1 MRILEEKLDKEKL
14 VNTIQ
19 KNPDDYHEFIHQCI
33 RDGAIIPDKILND
46 YFKDHP
52 LFSKKEDIPPTYI
65 NGWVPTL
72 FTYAYFLL
80 EKNIE
85 IPEIILKAIS
95 RSSQYS
101 NDLIAGF
108 LNKKINVPE
117 ILITSVSLNPSYSYY
132 SAVNFIKNNRK
143 VPEILNQTIEKNP
156 MILNTYEQFLRE
168 IEMEKKV
175 KEAYAFKEVKE
186 SVIVNEKL
194 DKEKLLN
201 IAASDFD
208 GSFNLINAVIDVDN
222 PDKESIR
229 QVLDNENVLKSFI
242 DLERTLELTAKFSEN
257 DPTMAV
263 RARVWYAIILILH
276 NKKVPDALNQKIAKD
291 EAETRHYYNYL
302 KKHGLEIPD
311 AIYNTYKKWIQCVN
325 ESLDKQIITEALDKE
340 KLKQVFLKNPNAVV
354 KYVIR
359 TFLEKGV
366 EPPEEFIEAISQ
378 GAYASK
384 TYIDAIIHWTDKKVP
399 QAIIQGVLKSSDI
412 AFEIFQDPELK
423 PHFSEEDLEKSIAN
437 NSSNALGLYK
447 IYKKENKKIPMVIW
461 KSITQSSTA
470 SLYLARD
477 FVEARKTIPNQ
488 LLRGISTNVERLFIF
503 SIELLK
509 NNLDLPD
516 VFLNALSQHADSSRV
531 FGDFDKVLFQYVKGN
546 KEIPQILLD
555 AAANRAWRD
564 KNLSGL
570 CQDLASKGMK
580 IPDAILDIFIKN
592 TPKDGYGYIGGE
604 ALKIILYYLE
614 KEAMTKFENI
624 PTKLYKYI
632 LESGI
637 SNHIKILIEGFM
649 KTFGKVPE
657 EFKKAILDYHDKY
670 SKREYIPKDIAKAI
684 GINESAIIKEKLDKE
699 KLLHCA
705 IKQIDGNSRLPQ
717 KELDNIAIDLIQ
729 QLAYAE
735 KNIPDILSHMVANRN
750 GASVC
755 ARIAAHII
763 AYSKK
768 DVPEALLERIST
780 NRKVAN
786 DIAYIYANNQKNIPE
801 IIKNVLGKKNKDFYN
816 NFKGGEFFAL
826 HTMPFNESLDKDKLL
841 NIVAKKP
848 DDAFRLFWK
857 TKKFKENPH
866 DIPEKLKRA
875 FSKNSEIA
883 FEYAKHVDLHDS
895 TTENIPAFI
904 IKAIAK
910 DAREA
915 FRYAQHLIFRR
926 RKVPKIILKGIF
938 SHSFWSEKYN
948 SFISDLKSDS
958 LTDSRWKD
966 YFKQMDDETINEA
979 LDKEKLLIVV
989 GKNEEAYDQLL
1000 RHYFYEK
1007 KELPPKK
1014 IIDMASKNLL
1024 AARIYAEYCLET
1036 EKEIRPDVID
1046 KIAEDPRSSY
1056 TIASLLNIENRDVP
1070 KVLIDSIRKD
1080 PLSLKH
1086 YKDFLSART
1095 PEGRNILAGMAAGA
1109 PFPYT
1114 NVYGKI

>member
-1 MRILEEKLDKEKL
+1 MRILE
-14 VNTIQ
+14 
-19 KNPDDYHEFIHQCI
+19 
-33 RDGAIIPDKILND
+33 
-46 YFKDHP
+46 
-52 LFSKKEDIPPTYI
+52 
-65 NGWVPTL
+65 
-72 FTYAYFLL
+72 
-80 EKNIE
+80 
-85 IPEIILKAIS
+85 
-95 RSSQYS
+95 
-101 NDLIAGF
+101 
-108 LNKKINVPE
+108 
-117 ILITSVSLNPSYSYY
+117 
-132 SAVNFIKNNRK
+132 
-143 VPEILNQTIEKNP
+143 
-156 MILNTYEQFLRE
+156 
-168 IEMEKKV
+168 
-175 KEAYAFKEVKE
+175 
-186 SVIVNEKL
+186 EKL

-201 IAASDFD
+201 IAASNFD
-208 GSFNLINAVIDVDN
+208 GSMDLVNSVIDVDN
-222 PDKESIR
+222 PDKKSID
-229 QVLDNENVLKSFI
+229 QVLNNRNILKNFI
-242 DLERTLELTAKFSEN
+242 DLPRILEMKMRYSADQTE
-257 DPTMAV
+257 PVWV
-263 RARVWYAIILILH
+263 RARVWYAIVLILH
-276 NKKVPDALNQKIAKD
+276 NKDVPPILNVKIVQNKV
-291 EAETRHYYNYL
+291 ETMQYYTYL
-302 KKHGLEIPD
+302 KKQGLEIPD
-311 AIYNTYKKWIQCVN
+311 VIYDTWEDLKSHMN
-325 ESLDKQIITEALDKE
+325 ESSDKQTITEALDKE

-384 TYIDAIIHWTDKKVP
+384 TYIDAIIHWTDKKLP

-412 AFEIFQDPELK
+412 AFEIFQDPELR

-580 IPDAILDIFIKN
+580 IPNAILDIFIKN

-786 DIAYIYANNQKNIPE
+786 DIAYIYANNRKNIPE

-979 LDKEKLLIVV
+979 LDKNKLLDVV
-989 GKNEEAYDQLL
+989 GSALDKSDILDFAFNLL
-1000 RHYFYEK
+1000 HLGN
-1007 KELPPKK
+1007 ELPDNILKIISDRPSWAVDHVKSIFSKNK
-1014 IIDMASKNLL
+1014 IIDTKRKDLQILLKSLSEDVYQSGELIKFLLRMGRSDIPDVLLKSIARNGLITKTVVDVYILNRKKIPIILQRTLEAFKQKHPLQAINLGPSVSESQKTITEKLDKSELLGAIQKDYDAYIDIMNHYFWKKKEYPPEEFLKMATETDEAS
-1024 AARIYAEYCLET
+1024 RIFAEYCLEHKKDIP
-1036 EKEIRPDVID
+1036 EDVI
-1046 KIAEDPRSSY
+1046 KKVAENPRSAY
-1056 TIASLLNIENRDVP
+1056 TIAALMILEERKVP
-1070 KVLIDSIRKD
+1070 EILIKSIHSD
-1080 PLSLKH
+1080 PLSLKQFREFAKNEESRFH
-1086 YKDFLSART
+1086 IPTSYYA
-1095 PEGRNILAGMAAGA
+1095 
-1109 PFPYT
+1109 
-1114 NVYGKI
+1114 KI